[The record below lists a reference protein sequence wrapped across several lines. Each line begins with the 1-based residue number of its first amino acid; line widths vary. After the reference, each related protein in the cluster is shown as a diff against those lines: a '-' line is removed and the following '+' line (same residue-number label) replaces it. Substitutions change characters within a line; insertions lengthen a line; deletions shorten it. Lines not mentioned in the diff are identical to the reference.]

1 MTVWIDQ
8 PIWPAHGRLFA
19 HLVSDV
25 SYDELHELARAA
37 GLHPRSFDGDHYD
50 VPEGRWQ
57 DAVDAGA
64 TPDHGARPRAPAQ
77 RVGPAAAQAQARP
90 GRAPHPRRALPQ
102 RLQRR
107 RPRRLRRPDAARAR
121 PRRDGLRTR
130 PARRLRRRAQ
140 RASRRVGLARRVA
153 RGRRDT
159 GRERRPRD
167 VRGDR
172 PQAASPGRTA
182 LRLRAVHARAPTTTS
197 SSRDKPF
204 LQVFRTRLDDVR
216 PELTDG
222 DDGIHETRWVTPQEY
237 AELCGHLFWWAL
249 AVEVFPDLRGL
260 ARPLRRT
267 YAAHRGGRHT
277 WSVAW
282 VHL

>member
-50 VPEGRWQ
+50 VPDGRWQ

-64 TPDHGARPRAPAQ
+64 TPITGLELARRLNASGLRLRKRKRDRGVRRILDVPFPN
-77 RVGPAAAQAQARP
+77 
-90 GRAPHPRRALPQ
+90 GR
-102 RLQRR
+102 QRR
-107 RPRRLRRPDAARAR
+107 RPRRLRRPVAARASPCR
-121 PRRDGLRTR
+121 NGFRTG
-130 PARRLRRRAQ
+130 PSRRLRRRAQ
-140 RASRRVGLARRVA
+140 RAARRVGLARRVA
-153 RGRRDT
+153 RGGRDT

-167 VRGDR
+167 PRGDG
-172 PQAASPGRTA
+172 PPVASLGRA
-182 LRLRAVHARAPTTTS
+182 PLRLRAFHARAPTTTS
-197 SSRDKPF
+197 SAREKPY

-222 DDGIHETRWVTPQEY
+222 DDGIHETRWATPQEY
-237 AELCGHLFWWAL
+237 AELCGHLFWWPL

-260 ARPLRRT
+260 ARPL
-267 YAAHRGGRHT
+267 
-277 WSVAW
+277 
-282 VHL
+282 